1 MYPAGPDPMMIR
13 SRTPSCSAGGI
24 VGCSISPAV
33 TAGPGLGWVPLVTIE
48 TLDGGL
54 SRVGASPAPRKT
66 VFASI
71 LPGHV
76 MTSRRGIG
84 RPPVSLPCG
93 GCPGVDRV
101 TVGVLRL
108 LSGNRRSVGDVKTA
122 VDPRSV
128 RHPAGP
134 ADDDQHEHH
143 PVPPRSPA
151 EPVPSRCP
159 NGHGLISFG
168 ESVVTGHRNG
178 NTRGH
183 PGAVQEADPQS
194 RVRAV
199 ESE

>member
-1 MYPAGPDPMMIR
+1 MIR

-24 VGCSISPAV
+24 TGCSISVVV

-71 LPGHV
+71 PPGRSV
-76 MTSRRGIG
+76 TSWPSW
-84 RPPVSLPCG
+84 PPPCG

-101 TVGVLRL
+101 TVGVRRL
-108 LSGNRRSVGDVKTA
+108 LSGRRRSVGVVKTA

-151 EPVPSRCP
+151 EPVPPTCP